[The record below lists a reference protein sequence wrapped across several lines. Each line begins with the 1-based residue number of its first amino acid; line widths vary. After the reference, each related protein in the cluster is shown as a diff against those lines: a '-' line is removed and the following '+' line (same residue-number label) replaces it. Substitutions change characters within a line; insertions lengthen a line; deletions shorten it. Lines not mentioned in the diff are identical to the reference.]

1 MFLEYLQYIYD
12 FYRFVIKKGEVM
24 KKSRLILFLFLII
37 GSQVNFTSEVE
48 RAMTWSKL
56 VDSEEKKEVL
66 LKAIAQTQKMK
77 KDITFDVLGYFQR
90 MFLSKIRLE
99 KPEKQAMIKKDF
111 EKIIY
116 DKSRLMVVAEEGLKY
131 IIDKTISKSE
141 PTDIQEGY
149 MAQIRRSLMAWYGY
163 EVTEEQKKA
172 RQHIDSLT
180 IQKKVIQDWYDL
192 IILDDT
198 LEASEKN
205 ILKERYKAVLAR
217 IDNEIDQQQVIIT
230 GRWNLL
236 KKAAVAIGAAAA
248 ATVTGLLF
256 TYSSWFGA
264 ESR

>member
-1 MFLEYLQYIYD
+1 MYRRVQMFLEYLQYIYD

-163 EVTEEQKKA
+163 EVTE
-172 RQHIDSLT
+172 
-180 IQKKVIQDWYDL
+180 
-192 IILDDT
+192 
-198 LEASEKN
+198 
-205 ILKERYKAVLAR
+205 
-217 IDNEIDQQQVIIT
+217 
-230 GRWNLL
+230 
-236 KKAAVAIGAAAA
+236 
-248 ATVTGLLF
+248 
-256 TYSSWFGA
+256 
-264 ESR
+264 